1 MAETNTKSARKR
13 GRQPDASS
21 KSGQI
26 RALLSTGMSVADIA
40 KKVGC
45 TPALAYNVK
54 ARMSKGPS
62 PSTGRGPGRP
72 PKSAKAAANLQNL
85 DGLASIIQA
94 VKGSEQQ
101 RAQMRTALE
110 RIQAIIADALA

>member
-1 MAETNTKSARKR
+1 MSETNPKSARKR

-26 RALLSTGMSVADIA
+26 RALLSTGMSVSEIA

-54 ARMSKGPS
+54 ARMSTGPR
-62 PSTGRGPGRP
+62 RGPGRP
-72 PKSAKAAANLQNL
+72 PKATKSATSLAGMTNL
-85 DGLASIIQA
+85 DGLQGIIQA
-94 VKGSEQQ
+94 VKGAETQ
-101 RAQMRTALE
+101 RAQLRTALE
-110 RIQAIIADALA
+110 RIQTIIADALR

>member
-54 ARMSKGPS
+54 ARMSKGP
-62 PSTGRGPGRP
+62 GRGPGRP
-72 PKSAKAAANLQNL
+72 PKSAKPAANLQNL